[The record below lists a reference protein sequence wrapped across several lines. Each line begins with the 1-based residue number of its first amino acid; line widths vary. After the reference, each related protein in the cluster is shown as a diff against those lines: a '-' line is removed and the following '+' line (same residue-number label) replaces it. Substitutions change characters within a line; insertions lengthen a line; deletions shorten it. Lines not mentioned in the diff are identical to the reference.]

1 MNVNAILNDVRS
13 HPSVKTKMAISDID
27 VALRDKYTS
36 VEKFISVIQSQT
48 FCTEIFRWYISNVSF
63 IVKNLWDALWLSQ
76 YASYIRYH

>member
-1 MNVNAILNDVRS
+1 MNVNAILNDVKS
-13 HPSVKTKMAISDID
+13 HPSGRTKMATSDM
-27 VALRDKYTS
+27 ALHDKYIL